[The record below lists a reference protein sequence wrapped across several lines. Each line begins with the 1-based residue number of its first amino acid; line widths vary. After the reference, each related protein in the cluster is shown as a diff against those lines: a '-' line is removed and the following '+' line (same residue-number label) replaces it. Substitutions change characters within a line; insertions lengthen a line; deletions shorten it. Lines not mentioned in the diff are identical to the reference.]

1 MKIRHI
7 LLAAAV
13 LTFASCAKQGM
24 ERDVAVPGEA
34 IQMSSFRQQVF
45 TRADVDEIDF
55 PAGTK
60 YTLLAVDAAQPTKW
74 SSAAGFE
81 NVPQEGVEVVTN
93 GVHKIS
99 YEPVGLYR
107 HGESLDF
114 YGLLYNV
121 PKDEEPAAAAPVLN
135 TPIGDD
141 VNPTI
146 TIGET
151 DGLLPDLMH
160 SNETKG
166 KSSADGIVQ
175 LPFEHALAALNFIIS
190 KQDEQHDEVQDKQLQ
205 NVKVTKVVLK
215 NVAKQATMDVA
226 TGVWTPEAASERV
239 VFEDAAGKVLTT
251 EAKAIGPKDML
262 VFPTYGEQVSVEVS
276 LEGLEMY
283 NGSSYVPMNK
293 TFDATGLVVTDGKCT
308 VSYDLKLFDDVT
320 GDVAGN
326 LQFERNH
333 KYQLAI
339 FVMRDNVRIVAVSP
353 QVYEWV
359 DVDLDLVSDPRVT
372 TLGQPITIGGTVW
385 MDRNLGAKSADCEK
399 DWWHT
404 LGYYYEYARNI
415 PFIMDVE
422 VAAAHYYVPT
432 RYKKDNGQYAD
443 NDAHYLCYKD
453 GANKDKI
460 AFGTAE
466 TAVAYP
472 DYLLFTYD
480 QNGNKVSKY
489 SDKALC
495 NYANY
500 GRVPDGDIVAI
511 NPGDKGTYAFIAPT
525 VTKIGKSGY
534 SGSQRIWYDPAENT
548 HIRNYWYDIDNQPVP
563 KGWRL
568 PTAKD
573 VYTIM
578 PENSFHWFFGGN
590 RFRQVGVAVSRNT
603 TGNAQTYAGTYRY
616 QYFYGNFEVDK
627 TVSKTAQWS
636 TPKYKGSGTNFQ
648 TRIYG
653 IKHVGTSKAYRYMVE
668 VNPSNVDNCGYAR
681 FYIFPATPTD
691 VFKCNKNTKDA
702 ISDDENANNLY
713 SENPQWNLHQFDWDH
728 PSTYIDFP
736 LQGQIEGSPWQVN
749 LFGRDIKLRLMETA
763 NMTDNYCMKL
773 SNQGLGFAGT
783 WHSTTGPTRLVRDI

>member
-1 MKIRHI
+1 M
-7 LLAAAV
+7 
-13 LTFASCAKQGM
+13 
-24 ERDVAVPGEA
+24 
-34 IQMSSFRQQVF
+34 
-45 TRADVDEIDF
+45 
-55 PAGTK
+55 
-60 YTLLAVDAAQPTKW
+60 
-74 SSAAGFE
+74 
-81 NVPQEGVEVVTN
+81 
-93 GVHKIS
+93 
-99 YEPVGLYR
+99 
-107 HGESLDF
+107 
-114 YGLLYNV
+114 
-121 PKDEEPAAAAPVLN
+121 
-135 TPIGDD
+135 
-141 VNPTI
+141 
-146 TIGET
+146 
-151 DGLLPDLMH
+151 
-160 SNETKG
+160 
-166 KSSADGIVQ
+166 
-175 LPFEHALAALNFIIS
+175 
-190 KQDEQHDEVQDKQLQ
+190 
-205 NVKVTKVVLK
+205 VLK
-215 NVAKQATMDVA
+215 NVAKQATMDVV

-239 VFEDAAGKVLTT
+239 VYEDAAGKDILV

-276 LEGLEMY
+276 LEGLELY
-283 NGSSYVPMNK
+283 NGTDYVPMNK

-308 VSYDLKLFDDVT
+308 VTYDLKLFDDVT

-326 LQFERNH
+326 LKFERNH

-359 DVDLDLVSDPRVT
+359 DVNLDLVSDPRVT

-460 AFGTAE
+460 AYGTAE

-525 VTKIGKSGY
+525 VTKIGKS
-534 SGSQRIWYDPAENT
+534 D
-548 HIRNYWYDIDNQPVP
+548 YWYDIDNQPVP

-627 TVSKTAQWS
+627 SAPKTQAWSK
-636 TPKYKGSGTNFQ
+636 PKYKGSGPSDPYQ

-653 IKHVGTSKAYRYMVE
+653 IKYPGSAKAYRYMIE
-668 VNPSNVDNCGYAR
+668 THDSDEHNLGYAR
-681 FYIFPATPTD
+681 VYIYPATPND
-691 VFKCNKNTKDA
+691 RFRSDKDEKDA
-702 ISDDENANNLY
+702 ISDDEGTYNLY
-713 SENPQWNLHQFDWDH
+713 SSNPQWNLHQFDWDH

-736 LQGQIEGSPWQVN
+736 FTGCFNGHYKIYGSDTPHMYLS
-749 LFGRDIKLRLMETA
+749 LFGRDMKYRLMETI

-773 SNQGLGFAGT
+773 SNDGLGFAGT
-783 WHSTTGPTRLVRDI
+783 WHSTTGTVRLVRDLESK